1 MRMIFRLVL
10 HIMEFSVQH
19 QGQFHQWIIWRN
31 CRRRKQFS
39 TMITCLNS
47 VAWQGNL
54 GTYHMQHKFNIF
66 YHFASKIPQFKLC
79 RQNKNKRLFQWQKK
93 GTKKLLLG
101 EKARALNAMIPVI
114 FKGHFSVSSCF
125 RHGTAASFPQAK
137 ELSTFLLITQ

>member
-1 MRMIFRLVL
+1 
-10 HIMEFSVQH
+10 
-19 QGQFHQWIIWRN
+19 
-31 CRRRKQFS
+31 
-39 TMITCLNS
+39 MITCLNS

-66 YHFASKIPQFKLC
+66 YHFASKIPQFDFC

-137 ELSTFLLITQ
+137 ELLSFEKYINPLGNRSILPLQIILATACGAHDGVHVMLSS